1 MKLKNGIYIF
11 IFIAIVFGL
20 LIIVS
25 FTTRLKKR
33 DFSEPVITAKE
44 YLAKD
49 IKNHASNDDC
59 YTAVN
64 GVVYDLTA
72 YISKKQL
79 ATDNICGEIDSD
91 LEELNIKDIA
101 GYKIGILAPPSA
113 NR

>member
-91 LEELNIKDIA
+91 FVTVYDLDIQF
-101 GYKIGILAPPSA
+101 Y
-113 NR
+113 